1 MIVSLIAVF
10 LNNPESEKPKEPQ
23 INDISE
29 TVKAKPKEVKP
40 KEPQINDVSETVKTK
55 PKEVKPEVPQSP
67 ELSYKI
73 VKKEDVSYLNTPRM
87 VYRVVLSV
95 DEPPIEDKMKEV
107 AQYLWESGNTKW
119 KEFTVFLYLP
129 SMNTNSVAYGIG
141 EFRPE
146 GLLEFTVNEWALSL

>member
-1 MIVSLIAVF
+1 MKQIKKILKYIGILMIISLIVV
-10 LNNPESEKPKEPQ
+10 LINNPETEKSEEPIKNDVSEEVKPKP
-23 INDISE
+23 
-29 TVKAKPKEVKP
+29 KPKEVKP
-40 KEPQINDVSETVKTK
+40 K
-55 PKEVKPEVPQSP
+55 VPQSP
-67 ELSYKI
+67 ELNYEI
-73 VKKEDVSYLNTPRM
+73 VKKEDASYLNTPRM

-95 DEPPIEDKMKEV
+95 DETPKEDKMKEV
-107 AQYLWESGNTKW
+107 ALYLWENGNTKW

>member
-1 MIVSLIAVF
+1 MV
-10 LNNPESEKPKEPQ
+10 PELPSP
-23 INDISE
+23 DE

-40 KEPQINDVSETVKTK
+40 K
-55 PKEVKPEVPQSP
+55 VPQSP
-67 ELSYKI
+67 ELSYEI

-141 EFRPE
+141 EFRPK

>member
-1 MIVSLIAVF
+1 MKRIKKLLKYIGVLMIVGLIPVM
-10 LNNPESEKPKEPQ
+10 LNNSESEELKEPL

-40 KEPQINDVSETVKTK
+40 K
-55 PKEVKPEVPQSP
+55 VPQPP

-73 VKKEDVSYLNTPRM
+73 VKKEDISYLDAPRM
-87 VYRVVLSV
+87 VYRVVLNV

-129 SMNTNSVAYGIG
+129 SMNTNSAAYGIG

-146 GLLEFTVNEWALSL
+146 GLLKFTVNEWTLSL